1 MGSDAFISW
10 PALYRDWLLD
20 ANIEDGLI
28 EGTLDVR
35 ADRPYAADHPGA
47 EILLDPLNCRRRRGL
62 EEQGSE
68 LDTVSAVIDPGSV
81 AGTNSPAEIIAA

>member
-20 ANIEDGLI
+20 ANIDDGLL

-35 ADRPYAADHPGA
+35 TNRPDVTDHARA
-47 EILLDPLNCRRRRGL
+47 EIFLDPLGRRWGRNL
-62 EEQGSE
+62 QK
-68 LDTVSAVIDPGSV
+68 
-81 AGTNSPAEIIAA
+81 